1 MSSYKIEIRLSTP
14 STRVMATVEEESEW
28 CNWITWILAEVVDF
42 CFGPK
47 TCKAGLQDAKS
58 GWKILLQKVEMWE
71 TNKPK
76 TFLPVAVNE
85 RDLEKGRRF
94 PELWY
99 GSGWHGLFYPVPII
113 SSLLTT
119 VSDDKHAFSDSSFL
133 LDVYDPLTRNI
144 SIGEFGFLR
153 ARQQLEVRICVRIYD

>member
-1 MSSYKIEIRLSTP
+1 MRLSTP
-14 STRVMATVEEESEW
+14 STGVMATVEEESEW

-47 TCKAGLQDAKS
+47 TRKAGLQDAKS
-58 GWKILLQKVEMWE
+58 GWKSLRQKVEMWE
-71 TNKPK
+71 INKPK

-85 RDLEKGRRF
+85 RDLEKGRWF

-99 GSGWHGLFYPVPII
+99 GSEWHGLFYPIPIM

-119 VSDDKHAFSDSSFL
+119 VSDGKHAFSDSSYPSGRVRSSNTQHL
-133 LDVYDPLTRNI
+133 NRRVRVSPGSTTARGSYLCMT
-144 SIGEFGFLR
+144 LR
-153 ARQQLEVRICVRIYD
+153 LRVEC